1 MQTARTTIEIDKGLL
16 RQVKQRALEE
26 DKTLKELIHEALGK
40 LVDLD
45 ANKKYNK
52 KIAQRKRYPFRAY
65 NLGKIKGTLSRE
77 EIYDWL

>member
-26 DKTLKELIHEALGK
+26 DKTLRQLITEALEK
-40 LVDLD
+40 TLRSSWQ
-45 ANKKYNK
+45 KKTAK
-52 KIAQRKRYPFRAY
+52 RIKIRTY
-65 NLGKIKGTLSRE
+65 NLGEIKGTLSRE